1 MSSQFSKKKKGLYGA
16 NYRIYDGGGTYM
28 ELVFPIEEQFPCTT

>member
-16 NYRIYDGGGTYM
+16 NYRIYDGG
-28 ELVFPIEEQFPCTT
+28 ELTWNLSSP